1 MKAIV
6 CETFGP
12 PNTLKQVDVEQPA
25 LKPDGVRVSVR
36 AAGVGFV
43 DGLMIQGKYQVKP
56 PLPYFPGS
64 EFSGVVI
71 ERGSEVS
78 TLELGQSVMGLAS
91 SGAFSEE
98 VTLSASRLI
107 LLPNG
112 VSHAIAASL
121 YANYAT
127 ALFGLRDCGGL
138 QPGESIL
145 VLGAAGGVG
154 SACIA
159 TAKAMGAN
167 VIAAASSDAKRAAAV
182 RNGAD
187 ATVDYTSPN
196 WRNELKSVTPNGL
209 NLVYDP
215 VGGDY
220 SEAAFRSLSPGGR
233 HLVVGFAAGTIPA
246 IPLNLALLK
255 RSSIVGVDWGGE
267 ARAHPHINS
276 ELIGTI
282 LHWIEAGTLRPADI
296 VEQPITAVRSA
307 LDAQLAGEIVGKLVL
322 VSKPP
327 AIHTPL
333 S

>member
-1 MKAIV
+1 
-6 CETFGP
+6 
-12 PNTLKQVDVEQPA
+12 
-25 LKPDGVRVSVR
+25 
-36 AAGVGFV
+36 
-43 DGLMIQGKYQVKP
+43 
-56 PLPYFPGS
+56 
-64 EFSGVVI
+64 
-71 ERGSEVS
+71 
-78 TLELGQSVMGLAS
+78 
-91 SGAFSEE
+91 
-98 VTLSASRLI
+98 
-107 LLPNG
+107 
-112 VSHAIAASL
+112 
-121 YANYAT
+121 
-127 ALFGLRDCGGL
+127 
-138 QPGESIL
+138 
-145 VLGAAGGVG
+145 
-154 SACIA
+154 
-159 TAKAMGAN
+159 MGAT

-187 ATVDYTSPN
+187 ATGDYTSPN

-267 ARAHPHINS
+267 ARAHPDINS